1 MKTIDIRL
9 KPSEIASLKSIVGK
23 QLISINHDPFVFSNT
38 SSQIVQI
45 NTNSDTF
52 YLYSFTE
59 PIDHFGATEDVAV
72 WSFESERYRSVD
84 RKKFI
89 ETPFKETIKSVS
101 VIQENQQLCK
111 SDEILYDVWLTRG
124 IIIDF
129 GEHQLSF
136 EKSVWFSEDIR
147 IQKGY
152 ELINKFTPVAD
163 FVNDDWDKGITAKC
177 TREIITLD

>member
-9 KPSEIASLKSIVGK
+9 KPAEIAALKTIVGK

-72 WSFESERYRSVD
+72 WSFESERYRAVE

-89 ETPFKETIKSVS
+89 ETPFNETIKSIS
-101 VIQENQQLCK
+101 VIQENQQLYK
-111 SDEILYDVWLTRG
+111 SDKILYNVWLTRG

-152 ELINKFTPVAD
+152 KLINKFTSVDD
-163 FVNDDWDKGITAKC
+163 FINDDWDKEITAKC
-177 TREIITLD
+177 TREIVTL